1 MLLKHASQSTVCS
14 FLCFE
19 VLQDLEMIVCFE
31 DIKFHLFSDR
41 NQLLIRFNN
50 YCQQRKLTEPKAS
63 LKQLWGWH
71 LYFKNWT
78 SGLINSYFIFH
89 PTWFW
94 HEIFFW
100 SKVLESIK
108 DLYHHVFRYIL
119 CMINVTKRNNDHR
132 YKENIKEYMNHI
144 RKSRKIIRNMYNFY

>member
-1 MLLKHASQSTVCS
+1 MKHASQSIVCS

-94 HEIFFW
+94 HEIFIW
-100 SKVLESIK
+100 SKILESIK
-108 DLYHHVFRYIL
+108 DLYHQVSRYIL
-119 CMINVTKRNNDHR
+119 CMINVTKRNNDHN
-132 YKENIKEYMNHI
+132 YKENIKEYMIHI
-144 RKSRKIIRNMYNFY
+144 GSHEK

>member
-119 CMINVTKRNNDHR
+119 CMINVTKRNNDHN
-132 YKENIKEYMNHI
+132 YKENIKEYMIHI
-144 RKSRKIIRNMYNFY
+144 ESHEK